1 MSTRQSKV
9 RTIEEAI
16 DLVPDGAVVGIGG
29 FITTNKP
36 SALIRR
42 MVKLHRKD
50 LTIVA
55 GPSSIEVDTM
65 IGRGMVKRLI
75 TPYMGAEALAPITPF
90 FSKLAGRTFQVD
102 EVDNGTLIAML
113 RAQIQ
118 RVPFLPVNV
127 VGTSL
132 CELNPRIKVIDSP
145 FGGPPVAV
153 VQPIELDVALIHA
166 SRSDEFG
173 NVQHFGPVFLDHL
186 LAQAAKKVIV
196 QVERL
201 VSNVTIR
208 GNSLLTTLPSEF
220 VDVVVEAP
228 YGAHPMAS
236 QNFYRL
242 DTERIRLFVEAAR
255 EQLKGESRAWDEYME
270 RFVDAPKNHAEYC
283 EMVGMQNMFKLS
295 LEGREE

>member
-1 MSTRQSKV
+1 MATRQSKV

-42 MVKLHRKD
+42 MVKLHRKN

-255 EQLKGESRAWDEYME
+255 AQLNGQAGVWDEYME
-270 RFVDAPKNHAEYC
+270 RFVDTPKNHAEYC

>member
-1 MSTRQSKV
+1 
-9 RTIEEAI
+9 
-16 DLVPDGAVVGIGG
+16 
-29 FITTNKP
+29 
-36 SALIRR
+36 
-42 MVKLHRKD
+42 
-50 LTIVA
+50 
-55 GPSSIEVDTM
+55 
-65 IGRGMVKRLI
+65 MVKRLI

-127 VGTSL
+127 VGTSI
-132 CELNPRIKVIDSP
+132 CDLNSRVKVMDNP

-153 VQPIELDVALIHA
+153 VRPIELDVALIHA

-208 GNSLLTTLPSEF
+208 GNALLTTLPSEF

-236 QNFYRL
+236 QNYYRL
-242 DTERIRLFVEAAR
+242 DTERIRLFVETAR
-255 EQLKGESRAWDEYME
+255 AQLNGEAGVWDRYME
-270 RFVDAPKNHAEYC
+270 RFVDIPKNHAEYC
-283 EMVGMQNMFKLS
+283 EVVGMTNMFKLS
-295 LEGREE
+295 LEGKEE